1 MYFLFSPALIAFVVI
16 GWLYL
21 RDDLSLRRSNA
32 AAQLA
37 EPAAAQ
43 LAEPSTID
51 LTAGS
56 PETLHGELPCI
67 SL

>member
-32 AAQLA
+32 AA
-37 EPAAAQ
+37 AQ